1 MACHWQVL
9 QSHSGQLLTNQLV
22 DELNRV
28 EAAYESRTQSSLG
41 RDIPTSEGG
50 SDDIEAQANIYF
62 HQMFSEQISVDAMIQ
77 MLARFKES
85 TNKRCFPYSLLNLLP
100 DRLVLI
106 KSQDVIGRSNSRH
119 GLYLCHLFFSF
130 SSDLTCSSCLDPF
143 FLFEM

>member
-28 EAAYESRTQSSLG
+28 EAAYESRTQGSLG

-62 HQMFSEQISVDAMIQ
+62 HQMFSGQINIDVMIQ
-77 MLARFKES
+77 MLTRFKES
-85 TNKRCFPYSLLNLLP
+85 PDKRCISEINLKMTCYCLF
-100 DRLVLI
+100 
-106 KSQDVIGRSNSRH
+106 NSTC
-119 GLYLCHLFFSF
+119 GLYSHIETLQKTVCTRNL
-130 SSDLTCSSCLDPF
+130 
-143 FLFEM
+143 